1 MDLDCSELSV
11 RGQQNRQNIRGD
23 VKKATNAARTIPLDQ
38 ATVDRLKAWREE
50 QSDRRTKAGHAWQ
63 DLDVVASTASGTPV
77 DRHSLAR
84 SMRLLCQ
91 KAEIDPPVTP
101 YELRHTAI
109 SRQADAG
116 RSAWEIADWAGT
128 SEAMIS
134 RTYRHRLR
142 RVASLTPVD
151 D

>member
-1 MDLDCSELSV
+1 MLSV
-11 RGQQNRQNIRGD
+11 VGWCCELRCCRTLRWQITDPGHRLTSFVEQLRGLGI
-23 VKKATNAARTIPLDQ
+23 
-38 ATVDRLKAWREE
+38 E
-50 QSDRRTKAGHAWQ
+50 
-63 DLDVVASTASGTPV
+63 
-77 DRHSLAR
+77 
-84 SMRLLCQ
+84 
-91 KAEIDPPVTP
+91 PPITP

-116 RSAWEIADWAGT
+116 RSAWEIADWAET

-142 RVASLTPVD
+142 RVANLTPVD